1 MQKKTL
7 GFKLISGGISAVLIP
22 LVIVGVFSVMRAS
35 NSLETLSKEQATNI
49 SRDVSNMV
57 ELVLAEEMNMVTEL
71 SIGNTTIRTLEKVNS
86 AGIDSSAAAI
96 ADLDKKLQNA
106 MKAIGTNYEA
116 IFVTDINGKGI
127 SDGLN
132 GEYKGISIAE
142 RDYFKEALTGKTTIG
157 QVIASKV
164 SGTPVIPFCAPIRT
178 ESGKI
183 VGAVGLLVKI
193 DFLQSKITSIKV
205 GKTGYPFIIDK
216 SGLVVVHPK
225 TEMILKT
232 NLSSLKGMETIT
244 TAMMDGQSGVSEY
257 TFEGIKKIAG
267 YSPIP
272 QTGWSVGVTQPASE
286 FLAAAN
292 EIRNIIL
299 LVGLIFLVL
308 TIFVVVIFAR
318 SITIPINNVIAGLTE
333 GSEQVSSAS
342 NQVASSSQQL
352 AEGSSEL
359 AASLEETSS
368 SMEEIASMAR
378 QNAQNSNQAK
388 QMMSEANRIVEK
400 VNKQMHELVAAT
412 GVIAKS
418 SEETGKIIKTIDEI
432 AFQTNLL
439 ALNAAV
445 EAARAGEA
453 GAGFAVVADEVRN
466 LAMRSADA
474 AKNTAQLIQ
483 NTISAVKNGSELTE
497 AVTVGFNENMEISKK
512 IAGIIDE
519 ITAASNEQSQGLE
532 QVNTALSQMDQ
543 VTQTTAANSEESA
556 SASEEL
562 TSQAAELNVMVETLV
577 HIVGGSSN
585 GSLISERRPQST
597 RRPSSNAISNDRNRQ
612 SKVKAL
618 AAPSKRTFSQ
628 KSNVSAKDM
637 IPLDDQ
643 EFEEF

>member
-7 GFKLISGGISAVLIP
+7 GFKLIAGGIAVVLIP
-22 LVIVGVFSVMRAS
+22 LMIVGLFAVIKATGALQ
-35 NSLETLSKEQATNI
+35 SLSEEQAINI

-57 ELVLAEEMNMVTEL
+57 GLVLNEELNMVTEL
-71 SIGNTTIRTLEKVNS
+71 SFENTAIKTLEKINTSKV
-86 AGIDSSAAAI
+86 DSSSASI
-96 ADLDKKLQNA
+96 AELDKKLQKT
-106 MKAIGTNYEA
+106 MTTVGSNYEA
-116 IFVTDINGKGI
+116 IFITNDKGI
-127 SDGLN
+127 GVSDGLN
-132 GEYKGISIAE
+132 GEYKGVSIAE
-142 RDYFKEALTGKTTIG
+142 RDYFKDALTGKTSIG
-157 QVIASKV
+157 AVIASKV
-164 SGTPVIPFCAPIRT
+164 SGEPVIPFCAPIRS

-183 VGAVGLLVKI
+183 IGAVGMLVKI
-193 DFLQSKITSIKV
+193 DFLSSKITSTKI

-216 SGLVVVHPK
+216 TGLIIVHPNN
-225 TEMILKT
+225 ELILKT
-232 NLSSLKGMETIT
+232 NINDQKGMEKI
-244 TAMMDGQSGVSEY
+244 AASMLAGQSGVEEY
-257 TFEGIKKIAG
+257 FYNGVKKVAG
-267 YSPIP
+267 YAPVP
-272 QTGWSVGVTQPASE
+272 LTGWSVEVTQPESE

-299 LVGLIFLVL
+299 IVGLIFLAI
-308 TIFVVVIFAR
+308 TIFTVIVFAR
-318 SITIPINNVIAGLTE
+318 SITIPINNVISGLTD

-388 QMMSEANRIVEK
+388 QMMGEANKIVEK
-400 VNKQMHELVAAT
+400 VNKQMFELVEAT
-412 GVIAKS
+412 GVIAKT

-483 NTISAVKNGSELTE
+483 NTINAVKSGSELTE
-497 AVTVGFNENMEISKK
+497 SVKVGFNENMEISGK

-532 QVNTALSQMDQ
+532 QVNVALSQMDQ
-543 VTQTTAANSEESA
+543 VTQTAAANAEESA

-562 TSQAAELNVMVETLV
+562 TSQATELNVMVETLV
-577 HIVGGSSN
+577 DIVGGSN
-585 GSLISERRPQST
+585 KARHTEST
-597 RRPSSNAISNDRNRQ
+597 RNNHRPSLNKNVNNRNKPL
-612 SKVKAL
+612 KVKSL
-618 AAPSKRTFSQ
+618 AAPAKKTSPQ
-628 KSNVSAKDM
+628 KSTVSANDI

-643 EFEEF
+643 EYGEF